1 MSGCLPLKKETGTQE
16 LRPAPCRA
24 LPHSA
29 ASHHHGHPFS
39 CFPVSLFFSISFSTR
54 VVITL
59 DGEELWMY
67 MNSPGF
73 SFRATI
79 TAFSQGSSIYLTVS
93 QSCDTA
99 LICSFSDGLDI
110 YMILS
115 AHALTAAYLTF
126 SVGDPI

>member
-1 MSGCLPLKKETGTQE
+1 MDMHEQS
-16 LRPAPCRA
+16 RI
-24 LPHSA
+24 
-29 ASHHHGHPFS
+29 
-39 CFPVSLFFSISFSTR
+39 FFQ
-54 VVITL
+54 
-59 DGEELWMY
+59 
-67 MNSPGF
+67 
-73 SFRATI
+73 ATI

>member
-1 MSGCLPLKKETGTQE
+1 MKKKRV
-16 LRPAPCRA
+16 LRSSVQLLAEPFRIV
-24 LPHSA
+24 PHHIITDILS
-29 ASHHHGHPFS
+29 
-39 CFPVSLFFSISFSTR
+39 PVSRLSLFSISFSTR

-67 MNSPGF
+67 MNNPGF

-99 LICSFSDGLDI
+99 LICSFQMVWI
-110 YMILS
+110 Y
-115 AHALTAAYLTF
+115 T
-126 SVGDPI
+126 

>member
-1 MSGCLPLKKETGTQE
+1 MRLSVRSLISEKKRGV
-16 LRPAPCRA
+16 PA
-24 LPHSA
+24 SYT
-29 ASHHHGHPFS
+29 FS
-39 CFPVSLFFSISFSTR
+39 CFPASLFFSISFSTR

-59 DGEELWMY
+59 EGEELWIY
-67 MNSPGF
+67 MNNPGF

-79 TAFSQGSSIYLTVS
+79 TAFSQGSSIYQTVS